1 MYQIS
6 EGSIDPCSLT
16 FDKLQVASLFIPF
29 NSETRSVVY
38 SFVFVG
44 ESVLMFVIG
53 HSKVAHMYT
62 CGSIGKNMVYH
73 FLFYIPYFILCNL
86 S

>member
-16 FDKLQVASLFIPF
+16 FDKLQVVFLIIPF

-44 ESVLMFVIG
+44 GSVWMLAVG
-53 HSKVAHMYT
+53 HGKVAHIYLW
-62 CGSIGKNMVYH
+62 GHRYRRNIVSH
-73 FLFYIPYFILCNL
+73 FTFTHFVLCNQ

>member
-6 EGSIDPCSLT
+6 EGSIDPCALT
-16 FDKLQVASLFIPF
+16 FDKLQVVSLLIPI

-44 ESVLMFVIG
+44 GPM
-53 HSKVAHMYT
+53 
-62 CGSIGKNMVYH
+62 C
-73 FLFYIPYFILCNL
+73 
-86 S
+86 